1 MSIFV
6 WEGKKYN
13 RFKITVIIIRYIRN
27 VNLLFKKDFKIAEL
41 LTKTSFF
48 LYFRDC
54 PKNAEGNKQ
63 MRRRKYMSKSNQTHQ
78 KRWWKLKLIWINY
91 EQLTMDCFDCIF
103 ISTNNLAYLIPIP
116 MFSLVSWFLYF
127 LQHLLQEYEEHET

>member
-1 MSIFV
+1 MAKETKKGDFESIRV
-6 WEGKKYN
+6 KATKYIKKGG
-13 RFKITVIIIRYIRN
+13 
-27 VNLLFKKDFKIAEL
+27 E
-41 LTKTSFF
+41 SWSW
-48 LYFRDC
+48 
-54 PKNAEGNKQ
+54 PE
-63 MRRRKYMSKSNQTHQ
+63 
-78 KRWWKLKLIWINY
+78 Y